1 MPWGLNTGFPL
12 NDILDSLNH
21 MFKNLPTYCSLF
33 LLFIISSIFNE
44 AILVD
49 NTKYSLMIY

>member
-1 MPWGLNTGFPL
+1 MPWRLNTGFPL
-12 NDILDSLNH
+12 NDILLT
-21 MFKNLPTYCSLF
+21 KNLPTYCSLF

-49 NTKYSLMIY
+49 DTKYSLMIY